1 MTKSNNELEVIEE
14 ESQSTPV
21 NVSREEEES
30 FED

>member
-1 MTKSNNELEVIEE
+1 MTKNNNELEVIEE

-21 NVSREEEES
+21 NASREEEEP